1 MDVLLIDDHP
11 LTSLGLAFCLEE
23 TGCFHVSGQASSL
36 GEAQGFIEMPRIPSL
51 IILDIQLGKENGL
64 DFLPFLKKFCLANGI
79 PKPPVLVCSVFD
91 DPFRIQTAL
100 KLGAS
105 GYVPKNGS
113 KEDLL
118 NAIDAI
124 FRGEIYLAS
133 EHNVK
138 LGEMSDKYTQF
149 TSRELEVLNLLK
161 QNKTNKQIAETMEIS
176 KRTVENHISNIYL
189 KTGASSRWE
198 VMAL

>member
-23 TGCFHVSGQASSL
+23 TGCFQVSGQVSSL
-36 GEAQGFIEMPRIPSL
+36 GEAQRFIETLQIPSL

-64 DFLPFLKKFCLANGI
+64 DFLPFLKDFCLANDI
-79 PKPPVLVCSVFD
+79 PKPPVVICSVFD

-100 KLGAS
+100 GLGAS

-118 NAIDAI
+118 NAIETV
-124 FRGEIYLAS
+124 FRGEIYVTS

-138 LGEMSDKYTQF
+138 LSEMSDKHMQF
-149 TSRELEVLNLLK
+149 TGRELEVLNLLK
-161 QNKTNKQIAETMEIS
+161 RNKTNKQIAETMQIS

-189 KTGASSRWE
+189 KTGVASRWE
-198 VMAL
+198 IMDL